1 MQAENEP
8 SENVIQF
15 QARHPLH
22 RWWNESGN
30 TSGSRFIDFLTFWQ
44 ITLPLWFSRV
54 NWWGALFFV
63 MIAASA
69 GVFFFAAYMA
79 WKTLPPG
86 ALEHIYHLMGLA
98 R

>member
-1 MQAENEP
+1 MQTENEP

-30 TSGSRFIDFLTFWQ
+30 TSGSVFIDALTFWQ
-44 ITLPLWFSRV
+44 ITVPLWFSRV
-54 NWWGALFFV
+54 NWWMALTLAMLATSAIGFV
-63 MIAASA
+63 VAS
-69 GVFFFAAYMA
+69 YML
-79 WKTLPPG
+79 WQMLPPG